1 MSPYPDIPSEAFAKR
16 LANLLVDTRVRD
28 GQSLGALSRR
38 SHGAFTRN
46 QLRAYESGTYLFGDG
61 VPEQL
66 SLLYGC
72 DLAAILPERTPI
84 MIEAGTLSVGGVA
97 RSFEADN
104 PQSLMREYL
113 LLVRALRRQ
122 EAAPEVPLRR
132 DDVEVIA
139 RHVGSA
145 HEAVVATLTS
155 LMGSTQSKRVA
166 MVGLLATSVAVL
178 GLVGTAAA
186 LGSTDDAPPATTM
199 VATTVVEATST
210 TGVAPDS
217 TPAPTSTNGATTTIV
232 VTTSTSTTVAVTV
245 PAIVGTDVTLP
256 STTSTL
262 IDGGPPPVP

>member
-16 LANLLVDTRVRD
+16 LANLLVDTRVRN

-46 QLRAYESGTYLFGDG
+46 QLRAYESGSYLFGDG

-72 DLAAILPERTPI
+72 DLAAILPQRTPI
-84 MIEAGTLSVGGVA
+84 LIENDTLSVGGVA
-97 RSFEADN
+97 RSFEAGN
-104 PQSLMREYL
+104 PLSLMREYL

-132 DDVEVIA
+132 DDVEAIA

-145 HEAVVATLTS
+145 HESVVATLTS

-186 LGSTDDAPPATTM
+186 LGSTNDSTPTTTV

-210 TGVAPDS
+210 TGTAPDS
-217 TPAPTSTNGATTTIV
+217 TPAPNTTVIATSTTVVATT
-232 VTTSTSTTVAVTV
+232 TSTTVAVTQ

-256 STTSTL
+256 STSTTI